1 MKRLIHGLAL
11 VAALAP
17 LSWAQAQVSYSYL
30 EGSFTFN
37 EVDTGPLFG
46 EEDAAGVDLQ
56 FSYEIERFLHLFGGY
71 RFVDFDEQPLEQ
83 ELAEFG
89 VGFNLDLTANQSVF
103 FNLSALTVDLTLE
116 DPALGTLTADD
127 DAVGF
132 SIGYRETN
140 HTRLEYTMSLDYVE
154 FDEGDTSDTSM
165 DISLQYEITP
175 RLKVLG
181 GIVFG
186 GDDNNWRAGVRYYL
200 PGRFNRE

>member
-1 MKRLIHGLAL
+1 MKRLICGLAL

-17 LSWAQAQVSYSYL
+17 LSWVQAQVSYSYL

-37 EVDTGPLFG
+37 ELDTGPLFG
-46 EEDAAGVDLQ
+46 EEDATGVDLQ

-71 RFVDFDEQPLEQ
+71 RFADFDDQPLEQ

-89 VGFNLDLTANQSVF
+89 VGFNLDLSENQSVF

-116 DPALGTLTADD
+116 DPVLGTLTADD
-127 DAVGF
+127 DAIGF

-140 HTRLEYTMSLDYVE
+140 HTRLEYTMSLDYIE
-154 FDEGDTSDTSM
+154 FDEGNTSDTSM
-165 DISLQYEITP
+165 DMSLHYEITP